1 MLTST
6 PTLAKRDDQRS
17 LGELEKLL
25 NETKKC
31 LEQQESTYRNLIT
44 EKKDSDKALNEKIHT
59 LEDSLTDV
67 RGQNI
72 RLSSQLQYADEKEK
86 LLQVTDWFIFFFL
99 IKMSLPSSEYWIF
112 NWFSC
117 LPWFLISYLV
127 RRKIF
132 SHLWLANYLEL
143 HV

>member
-86 LLQVTDWFIFFFL
+86 LLQVTD
-99 IKMSLPSSEYWIF
+99 
-112 NWFSC
+112 
-117 LPWFLISYLV
+117 
-127 RRKIF
+127 
-132 SHLWLANYLEL
+132 
-143 HV
+143 